1 MLDKKYND
9 EAKIILEKWNSFTGI
24 AANYEDMN
32 DAVEENVEEITDKM
46 NENIEQDITSMTS
59 DEQDELIED
68 TGELQK
74 ETFDQTEDFIGIAVS
89 MELEERETDDENMR
103 EFFAQPAKNFK
114 GNDIRKLY
122 PMVESLS
129 KGQIAGLD
137 FLTMQELIDAGL
149 NSILELENRMKELK
163 DIPVASVYEGVNREI
178 FEPGT
183 VGLTND
189 ALRQR
194 ALQAGNEPGS
204 LTTCN
209 IVAIG
214 LGGLAAII
222 ATITVSIIDSSNSY
236 DVDFSPI
243 PKYMVEETD
252 ITKINEKGEKEFY
265 RNDTAYYSAV
275 KCNRETMAGSVYC
288 EI

>member
-1 MLDKKYND
+1 MIHGLTDLKKTSLDALTEKYEKDNPNADKGEIDKMLDKKYND
-9 EAKIILEKWNSFTGI
+9 AAKIILEKWNSFTGI

-137 FLTMQELIDAGL
+137 FFDNAG
-149 NSILELENRMKELK
+149 
-163 DIPVASVYEGVNREI
+163 
-178 FEPGT
+178 
-183 VGLTND
+183 
-189 ALRQR
+189 
-194 ALQAGNEPGS
+194 
-204 LTTCN
+204 
-209 IVAIG
+209 
-214 LGGLAAII
+214 
-222 ATITVSIIDSSNSY
+222 
-236 DVDFSPI
+236 
-243 PKYMVEETD
+243 TD
-252 ITKINEKGEKEFY
+252 
-265 RNDTAYYSAV
+265 
-275 KCNRETMAGSVYC
+275 
-288 EI
+288 